1 MQDNTTQNRTN
12 PFFVPYNTPHDT
24 VPFERIRLEDYE
36 PAFMEGI
43 RRDDEATDKIVND
56 PAEPTFENTIAR
68 VDTDKGEHYYDLL
81 SRVSNVFSCM
91 MSAETCDEME
101 EIAQKMSPILTK
113 HANDITL
120 NKKLFE
126 RIKFVHDHPN
136 RELTPEEK
144 MLLDTSYDG
153 FVRSGALLDE
163 EGKEKLRK
171 LTEEASMLTLQFSQN
186 LLKENKTFTLHITDE
201 AQLDGLPETAKAA
214 AAHTAKEQEKEGWI
228 FTLDYPSYSPFMT
241 YSTQRKLRKQMY
253 MARNTVCTHDN
264 EQNNLE
270 ICKRLVNLRREL
282 AQLLGFETYA
292 DYVLRHRMASNT
304 EHVYK
309 LLNDLIEAYKPTAEK
324 EVEEVEAL
332 AKKLE
337 GKDFEMKPWDFGFY
351 SHKLQMEK
359 YNLDAEM
366 LRPYFQLD
374 KVIDGVF
381 GLANKL
387 YGITFKENKEI
398 PVYHPDVKAY
408 EVFDKDGSYLAV
420 FYADFFPRKGKQGG
434 AWMTEFQGQWIDH
447 KGNNIRPHVSV
458 VMNFTKPTEEKP
470 ALLTLGEVET
480 FLHEFGHSL
489 HGMFANTRFES
500 LSGTNVWWDF
510 VELPSQFMENYAIEK
525 DFLRTFAFHYQTG
538 EPLPDELIERIMK
551 SRNFMAAY
559 GCLRQVS
566 FGLLDMA
573 YYTQKKEF
581 TADIMPYEK
590 EAWKKAMILPQLQ
603 ETCMTVQ
610 FSHIMAGGYAA
621 GYYSY
626 KWAEVLDADAFS
638 VFKKNG
644 IFDQK
649 TAQSFR
655 DNVLSK
661 GGTEH
666 PMVLYK
672 RFRGQEPTIDALL
685 ERNEI
690 KVQHKDKRM
699 ANELSKQTKLDL
711 RYLRMA
717 RIWAENSYCKRR
729 QVGALVVK
737 DKMIISDGYN
747 GTPSGFE
754 NVCEDNNVTK
764 PYVLHAEANA
774 ITKLA
779 RSSNNS
785 EGSTLYVTASPCI
798 ECAKLIIQSGIKRV
812 VYAEKYRLDDGIKLM
827 QRAGIKVEYLNPD
840 EKTSSVED

>member
-1 MQDNTTQNRTN
+1 MLDEKNIEKRIN
-12 PFFVPYNTPHDT
+12 PFFEPYQTPHDT
-24 VPFERIRLEDYE
+24 VPFTRIRLEDYE
-36 PAFMEGI
+36 EAFMEGI
-43 RRDDEATDKIVND
+43 RRDDEATDKLVND

-91 MSAETCDEME
+91 MSAETCDELE
-101 EIAQKMSPILTK
+101 ALAQKMSPILTK

-120 NKKLFE
+120 NKRLFE

-136 RELTPEEK
+136 RELTAEEQ

-163 EGKEKLRK
+163 AGKEKLRK

-186 LLKENKTFTLHITDE
+186 LLKENKAYTLHITDK
-201 AQLDGLPETAKAA
+201 AQLDGLPETAIAA
-214 AAHTAKEQEKEGWI
+214 AAQNAKEKEQEGWV

-241 YSTQRKLRKQMY
+241 YSTQRELRKEMY
-253 MARNTVCTHDN
+253 MARNTECIHDN
-264 EQNNLE
+264 DSNNLE

-282 AQLLGFETYA
+282 AQLLGFDTYA
-292 DYVLRHRMASNT
+292 DYVLKHRMATNIDN
-304 EHVYK
+304 VYQ
-309 LLNDLIEAYKPTAEK
+309 LLNDLIAAYKPTAVK
-324 EVEEVEAL
+324 EVAEIEAL
-332 AKKLE
+332 AKELE
-337 GKDFEMKPWDFGFY
+337 GDDFDIKPWDFSYY

-359 YNLDAEM
+359 FNLDAEM

-387 YGITFKENKEI
+387 YGITFKENKDI

-420 FYADFFPRKGKQGG
+420 IYADFFPRKGKQGG

-447 KGNNIRPHVSV
+447 KGNNVRPHVSV

-510 VELPSQFMENYAIEK
+510 VELPSQFMENYAVEK
-525 DFLRTFAFHYQTG
+525 DFLRTFAFHFQTG
-538 EPLPDELIERIMK
+538 EPLPDELIERIVK

-559 GCLRQVS
+559 ACLRQVS

-573 YYTQKKEF
+573 YYTKKDEF
-581 TADIMPYEK
+581 TDDIIPFE
-590 EAWKKAMILPQLQ
+590 KKAWEKAIVMPQLPN
-603 ETCMTVQ
+603 TCMTVQ

-644 IFDQK
+644 IFDQA

-655 DNVLSK
+655 DNILSK

-666 PMVLYK
+666 PMTLYK

-685 ERNEI
+685 ERNEVI
-690 KVQHKDKRM
+690 PMDD
-699 ANELSKQTKLDL
+699 KQTKLDL

-754 NVCEDNNVTK
+754 NVCEENDVTK

-785 EGSTLYVTASPCI
+785 DGSTLYVTASPCI
-798 ECAKLIIQSGIKRV
+798 ECAKLIIQAGIKRV
-812 VYAEKYRLDDGIKLM
+812 VYAEKYRLNEGIELLE
-827 QRAGIKVEYLNPD
+827 RAGIKVEYLNPD
-840 EKTSSVED
+840 ERNLNVSKHE

>member
-1 MQDNTTQNRTN
+1 MLQENKTENRIN
-12 PFFVPYNTPHDT
+12 PFFAPYNTPHDT
-24 VPFERIRLEDYE
+24 VPFDRIRLEDYE
-36 PAFMEGI
+36 EAFMEGI

-56 PAEPTFENTIAR
+56 PEEPTFENTLAR
-68 VDTDKGEHYYDLL
+68 VNTEKGEHYYDLL

-101 EIAQKMSPILTK
+101 ALAQKMSPILTK

-136 RELTPEEK
+136 RELNAEEQ

-163 EGKEKLRK
+163 EGKEKLRQ

-186 LLKENKTFTLHITDE
+186 LLKENKAFQLHITDK
-201 AQLDGLPETAKAA
+201 AQLDGLPETAIAA
-214 AAHTAKEQEKEGWI
+214 AEQNAKEQEKEGWI
-228 FTLDYPSYSPFMT
+228 FTLDFPVFSPFMT
-241 YSTQRKLRKQMY
+241 YSTQRELRKQMY
-253 MARNTVCTHDN
+253 MARNTECIHDN
-264 EQNNLE
+264 DANNLE
-270 ICKRLVNLRREL
+270 ICKRLINLRREL
-282 AQLLGFETYA
+282 AQLLGFDTYA
-292 DYVLRHRMASNT
+292 DYVLKHRMASNIDN
-304 EHVYK
+304 VYK
-309 LLNDLIEAYKPTAEK
+309 LLNDLIDAYKPTAEK
-324 EVEEVEAL
+324 EVAEITAL
-332 AKKLE
+332 AKRLE
-337 GKDFEMKPWDFGFY
+337 GDDFVLEPWDMSFY

-366 LRPYFQLD
+366 LRPYLQLD

-381 GLANKL
+381 GLAGKL
-387 YGITFKENKEI
+387 YGITFKENKDI

-408 EVFDKDGSYLAV
+408 EVYDKDGSYLAV

-434 AWMTEFQGQWIDH
+434 AWMTEFQGQWIDQ
-447 KGNNIRPHVSV
+447 KGQNIRPHVSV
-458 VMNFTKPTEEKP
+458 VMNFTKPTAEKP

-510 VELPSQFMENYAIEK
+510 VELPSQFMENYAVEK

-538 EPLPDELIERIMK
+538 EPLPDDLIERIVK

-573 YYTQKKEF
+573 YYTKKEAF
-581 TADIMPYEK
+581 DDDIIPFE
-590 EAWKKAMILPQLQ
+590 KKAWAKAMVTPQLPN
-603 ETCMTVQ
+603 TCMTVQ

-644 IFDQK
+644 IFDQQ

-655 DNVLSK
+655 DNILSK

-666 PMVLYK
+666 PMTLYK

-690 KVQHKDKRM
+690 KK
-699 ANELSKQTKLDL
+699 NTES
-711 RYLRMA
+711 
-717 RIWAENSYCKRR
+717 
-729 QVGALVVK
+729 
-737 DKMIISDGYN
+737 
-747 GTPSGFE
+747 
-754 NVCEDNNVTK
+754 
-764 PYVLHAEANA
+764 
-774 ITKLA
+774 
-779 RSSNNS
+779 
-785 EGSTLYVTASPCI
+785 
-798 ECAKLIIQSGIKRV
+798 
-812 VYAEKYRLDDGIKLM
+812 
-827 QRAGIKVEYLNPD
+827 
-840 EKTSSVED
+840 